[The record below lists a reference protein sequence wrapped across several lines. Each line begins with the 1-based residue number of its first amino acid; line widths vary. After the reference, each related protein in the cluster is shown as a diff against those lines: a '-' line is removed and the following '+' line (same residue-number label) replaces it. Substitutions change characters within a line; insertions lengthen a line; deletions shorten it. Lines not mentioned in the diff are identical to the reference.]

1 MAHSDTLI
9 FLTNIT
15 WIFFL
20 FLFTYFFFVTL
31 VLSTFYKKFRTR
43 AILQHLPYLY
53 ATNSLYNMTFI
64 VSFNAEFVRNSATL
78 LVRVLRLAN
87 FLLKGALSFSSINK
101 FTGEQLVNFN
111 WLNEQALDNGVGSPN
126 LGLYFADVSSETA
139 SSVVFTR
146 FLKV

>member
-1 MAHSDTLI
+1 M
-9 FLTNIT
+9 
-15 WIFFL
+15 
-20 FLFTYFFFVTL
+20 
-31 VLSTFYKKFRTR
+31 
-43 AILQHLPYLY
+43 QHLPYLY

-111 WLNEQALDNGVGSPN
+111 
-126 LGLYFADVSSETA
+126 
-139 SSVVFTR
+139 
-146 FLKV
+146 